1 MKLARGKISF
11 SIRLAAFQASG
22 GAYTLNPVPCA
33 WNLDSGLRLEVG
45 GVAIVEIRKR
55 EIRMAKTNSKFLMLQ
70 SDFA

>member
-33 WNLDSGLRLEVG
+33 WNLDSGLRLE
-45 GVAIVEIRKR
+45 A
-55 EIRMAKTNSKFLMLQ
+55 
-70 SDFA
+70 